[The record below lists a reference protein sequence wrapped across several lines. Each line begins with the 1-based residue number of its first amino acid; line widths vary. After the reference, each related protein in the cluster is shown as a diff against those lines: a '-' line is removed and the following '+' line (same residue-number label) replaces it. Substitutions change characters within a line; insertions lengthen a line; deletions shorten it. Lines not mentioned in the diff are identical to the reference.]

1 MHKNHGFS
9 YISSS
14 FVIALALALAACGG
28 PQGGGTDGKKTQTS
42 DVPVPVEAATAA
54 RKAIVASYSG
64 TAALEPENQALV
76 VAKASGVLLRLL
88 VEEGD
93 LVKPGTLLAQ
103 LDPEKPRLE
112 LARADANLKR
122 LENDYRRSSDL
133 FERKLISAEAHER
146 ARFDLETQKAVTD
159 IARLELDY
167 TRIVA
172 PIGGV
177 ISARMVKEGNLIQI
191 NQSLFRIDDFDP
203 LLAVLN
209 VPERELMTMQPKLG
223 VAMHVDALPGEQ
235 FAGVVARVSPVVDAQ
250 TGTFRVTTEF
260 RDDTHRLK
268 SGMFGRVDIVYDQRA
283 DALVVPRDA
292 LLEGDSEAAVF
303 VLEPAPPETAETS
316 KEGEKK
322 GFFEGLFGG
331 KPAAEKKPNDSK
343 PVAVFLAKRREVKLG
358 YMSGVDAEVTDGLK
372 DGDRVVTV
380 GKSALRDGGKVQI
393 VEAGEQ

>member
-42 DVPVPVEAATAA
+42 DVPVPVEAATAM

-331 KPAAEKKPNDSK
+331 KPAAEKKPKDSK

>member
-14 FVIALALALAACGG
+14 FVIALTLALAACGG

>member
-42 DVPVPVEAATAA
+42 DVPVPVEAATAM